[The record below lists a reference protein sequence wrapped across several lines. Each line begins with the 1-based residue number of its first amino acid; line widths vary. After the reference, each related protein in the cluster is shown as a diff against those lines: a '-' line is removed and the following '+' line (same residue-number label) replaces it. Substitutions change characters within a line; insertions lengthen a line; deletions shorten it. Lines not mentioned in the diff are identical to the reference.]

1 MTPGDMGNWWTE
13 DIAEVCENFQL
24 DISCLV
30 DGELDEAA
38 AARAMLHL
46 ENCDDCREFFDGT
59 RQCVQLHLDIAD
71 PDRLLARFST
81 LTGTHIEQEAM
92 GIELVHRLATV
103 FYQLGKAYVLAGIDP
118 DHTTRVFEAAVPVEP
133 TQTRGRGFV
142 DGVLMQGKGEAGGV
156 DWRHARHMLNGQLK
170 KIESPLEKGRK
181 LLEEAI
187 QTDGS
192 HEEARFYMAFLHA
205 HEGKTLQAFREFKG
219 LFDTAL
225 CEQNRGHAATQ
236 LALLHGAEGD
246 YRKALTYY
254 RWLSMSGLARRDGRF
269 FVVHFN
275 IGLFYAHLRDR
286 RRSLTSFRRLI
297 DDYPDRLTEIVGFFS
312 ESEPLQSA
320 IAEMPGFLEEL
331 MKTCP
336 ELFGGTSTTDTPSG
350 LSPEHPEDPW

>member
-1 MTPGDMGNWWTE
+1 MSEWWTE
-13 DIAEVCENFQL
+13 DIAEVCENFQM

-30 DGELDEAA
+30 DGELDEVAA
-38 AARAMLHL
+38 SRAMLHL
-46 ENCDDCREFFDGT
+46 ESCDDCRAFFDGT
-59 RQCVQLHLDIAD
+59 RQCVQLHLDVAD
-71 PDRLLARFST
+71 PDRLMARFST
-81 LTGTHIEQEAM
+81 LTGVDFELEAQ

-118 DHTTRVFEAAVPVEP
+118 DHTTRVFEKAVPLEP

-142 DGVLMQGKGEAGGV
+142 DGVLMQGNGSAGGV

-170 KIESPLEKGRK
+170 KIQGPLEKGRK

-187 QTDGS
+187 QTDAS

-205 HEGKTLQAFREFKG
+205 HEGKTLLAFREYKS

-225 CEQNRGHAATQ
+225 CEENRGHAAMQ

-254 RWLSMSGLARRDGRF
+254 RWLSMTGLARRDERF

-275 IGLFYAHLRDR
+275 IGLFYAHLRDQE
-286 RRSLTSFRRLI
+286 RSLASFRRLI
-297 DDYPDRLTEIVGFFS
+297 DEYPDRLSEIVTFFS
-312 ESEPLQSA
+312 ESEPLQTA
-320 IAEMPGFLEEL
+320 IADMPGFAEEL
-331 MKTCP
+331 MATCP
-336 ELFGGTSTTDTPSG
+336 ELFGVSELHDTPPAS
-350 LSPEHPEDPW
+350 SHDDE